1 MSWGDN
7 LSQGRDVGESRLW
20 LGEAMREV
28 AALFD
33 DEDELDDVVQELQI
47 VGFDRAEISVMPS
60 RNVVERII
68 GHELRTVVEVADNPD
83 VPRAVPVDKGSLLV
97 AQGALIAGP
106 LYIAGSGA
114 VIHFSANGGDLATV
128 TMAGIAG
135 GALGA
140 ALGMFTTIWIRRW
153 RRRRI
158 EFMLGHGGLV
168 LWVKALD
175 MKREQRAKMILARH
189 PAHDVT
195 FHRFAV

>member
-1 MSWGDN
+1 MS
-7 LSQGRDVGESRLW
+7 
-20 LGEAMREV
+20 EV

-47 VGFDRAEISVMPS
+47 VGFDRAELSVMPS

-83 VPRAVPVDKGSLLV
+83 VPRAVPVDRGSLLV
-97 AQGALIAGP
+97 AQGALIAAP
-106 LYIAGSGA
+106 LYLAGSGA
-114 VIHFSANGGDLATV
+114 VIHFAANGGDLATV

-140 ALGMFTTIWIRRW
+140 ALGMFTTIWM
-153 RRRRI
+153 RRRRRRQI
-158 EFMLGHGGLV
+158 QYMLGHGGLV
-168 LWVKALD
+168 LWVKTLD
-175 MKREQRAKMILARH
+175 LKREMRARMILARH

-195 FHRFAV
+195 CHSIAA

>member
-1 MSWGDN
+1 
-7 LSQGRDVGESRLW
+7 
-20 LGEAMREV
+20 MREV

-33 DEDELDDVVQELQI
+33 DEDELDDVVEELQI

-60 RNVVERII
+60 QNVVERII
-68 GHELRTVVEVADNPD
+68 GHELRTVGEVAENPH
-83 VPRAVPVDKGSLLV
+83 VPRAGPVDRGSLLI

-106 LYIAGSGA
+106 LYVAGSGA
-114 VIHFSANGGDLATV
+114 VIHFAANGADLATV

-153 RRRRI
+153 HRRQI
-158 EFMLGHGGLV
+158 EYMLGHGGLV
-168 LWVKALD
+168 LWVKTLD
-175 MKREQRAKMILARH
+175 IKREERARMILARH

-195 FHRFAV
+195 FHSFAV